1 MKILQLCKKFPFPL
15 KDGESIAVTHMSR
28 AMRDLG
34 CEITLLSMN
43 TVKHYFDSNQLPD
56 TFDHYKEIFSTEI
69 DNRVK
74 PWDAFVHLFKT
85 SSYNVSRFVSPAY
98 ERLLADIL
106 KQEKFDII
114 QLETLYLAPYIP
126 VIRQYSKA
134 LVVLRAHN
142 VEHEIWHRM
151 ADNCKPGLRRW
162 YLRHLARR
170 LETYERD
177 QLRHIDLLLAMTQ
190 RDRDRF
196 VEMGYSGDCIV
207 APIGME
213 LQAYQPTTKEAPSH
227 EALGF
232 IGSLDWMPN
241 LEGLNWF
248 LDEVWPRVRNIH
260 PTARLRIAGRNTPAA
275 LKKRQIPGVEFMGE
289 VRSAVKFINDHQ
301 ILIVP
306 LLSGSGMRVKI
317 LEGLFLGKTV
327 ITTTVGMEGID
338 ARQGEEILL
347 ADTPDDFAR
356 CIALCLKDPEFARR
370 IGRQAQSFA
379 SSHFDSRKIALQ
391 VLQKY
396 SQTRVGVMPE

>member
-74 PWDAFVHLFKT
+74 PLDAFLHLFKS
-85 SSYNVSRFVSPAY
+85 SSYNVSRFVSPAFS
-98 ERLLADIL
+98 RLLADIL
-106 KQEKFDII
+106 RQEKFDII

-126 VIRQYSKA
+126 VIRQHSQA
-134 LVVLRAHN
+134 LVVMRAHN

-151 ADNCKPGLRRW
+151 AANCKPGIKRW
-162 YLRHLARR
+162 YLSHLANR
-170 LETYERD
+170 LEHYERE
-177 QLRHIDLLLAMTQ
+177 QLRHIDLLITMTQ
-190 RDRDRF
+190 RDRERF
-196 VEMGYSGDCIV
+196 LAMGYQGDSIV

-213 LQAYQPTTKEAPSH
+213 LQAYQPAAKELPPADS
-227 EALGF
+227 LGF

-248 LDEVWPRVRNIH
+248 LEEVWPMVRSIH
-260 PTARLRIAGRNTPAA
+260 PSARLRVAGRNTPAA
-275 LKKRQIPGVEFMGE
+275 LKRRNIPGVEFLGE

-301 ILIVP
+301 ILVVP

-347 ADTPDDFAR
+347 ADSPADFAR

-370 IGRQAQSFA
+370 IGRQAHTFA
-379 SSHFDSRKIALQ
+379 SSNYDSRKIALQ

-396 SQTRVGVMPE
+396 SQTRVGVLPE